1 MKGLALPPYY
11 TLVHSLGEYEKEVE
25 ILKQINEELKTKIKL
40 LEEQL
45 TYQRSSWI
53 KKLFRR

>member
-1 MKGLALPPYY
+1 MKGLALSPYY
-11 TLVHSLGEYEKEVE
+11 MLVHSLGKYEKEVE
-25 ILKQINEELKTKIKL
+25 ILKQINEELKTKIRL

>member
-1 MKGLALPPYY
+1 M
-11 TLVHSLGEYEKEVE
+11 LVHSLGKYEKEVE
-25 ILKQINEELKTKIKL
+25 ILKQINEELKTKIRL